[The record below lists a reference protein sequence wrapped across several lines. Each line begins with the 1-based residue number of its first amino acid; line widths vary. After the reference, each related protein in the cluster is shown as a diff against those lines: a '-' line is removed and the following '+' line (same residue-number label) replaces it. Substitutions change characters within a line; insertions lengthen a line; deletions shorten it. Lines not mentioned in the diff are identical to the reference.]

1 MALLH
6 SSQSKVF
13 KIRYPTLNDWIL
25 GNNNHCSKTLI
36 LWTKSWREGKIIVY
50 HESLL
55 DRKQKTT
62 CIVISDLVSDWIFHT
77 HTLCQSLT
85 LCSAPEMMSHLCGF
99 WWWRVRLE
107 VRGLL
112 TIAIMSIFWSR
123 GLWLPASCASCGLLG
138 LRPEQAS
145 AYPRPPLPLIE
156 PPPTH
161 SWSSAPTVLPWNS
174 HIKVLHLFVT
184 RIANSHT
191 HII

>member
-1 MALLH
+1 MFISGFQIKSHLH
-6 SSQSKVF
+6 
-13 KIRYPTLNDWIL
+13 
-25 GNNNHCSKTLI
+25 NNNNK
-36 LWTKSWREGKIIVY
+36 
-50 HESLL
+50 
-55 DRKQKTT
+55 KQLAL
-62 CIVISDLVSDWIFHT
+62 S
-77 HTLCQSLT
+77 SLT
-85 LCSAPEMMSHLCGF
+85 WYQPEYFTHMPCVGLCLCPAPEMMSHLCGF